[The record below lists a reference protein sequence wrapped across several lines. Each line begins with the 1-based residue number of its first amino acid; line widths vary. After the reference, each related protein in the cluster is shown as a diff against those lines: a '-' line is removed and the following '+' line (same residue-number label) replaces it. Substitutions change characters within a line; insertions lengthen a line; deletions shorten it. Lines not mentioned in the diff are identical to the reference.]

1 MGFGLYHLR
10 IAFLVAFFTW
20 VSLALASDMDPLEN
34 QNINGVWDLK
44 SMDCETGRLTDS
56 GQKVFRAVKD
66 GSVEAVARFKN
77 SLAVVDSRSWG
88 NPDKKGGFC
97 RSISQQRWNLV
108 GSGSLTSDQIIV
120 DRSGSNCGGGRSKHK
135 EQTVS
140 NFIVLGD
147 TLKLYLQ
154 EAVDFRT
161 GILRKSG
168 HTCTTGPVTLTFER
182 SSLAE

>member
-1 MGFGLYHLR
+1 MIR
-10 IAFLVAFFTW
+10 IGCFLIFATW
-20 VSLALASDMDPLEN
+20 VLASFASDMDPLEN

-44 SMDCETGRLTDS
+44 SMDCETGRLTDT
-56 GQKVFRAVKD
+56 GQNVYRAVKD
-66 GSVEAVARFKN
+66 GRVEAIARFKN
-77 SLAVVDSRSWG
+77 SLAVVDSRSWA
-88 NPDKKGGFC
+88 NSEKKGGFC
-97 RSISQQRWNLV
+97 RSVAQQRWNLI

-120 DRSGSNCGGGRSKHK
+120 DRSGSHCGGGRSKYK

-154 EAVDFRT
+154 ESVDFRT

-182 SSLAE
+182 SNLAE